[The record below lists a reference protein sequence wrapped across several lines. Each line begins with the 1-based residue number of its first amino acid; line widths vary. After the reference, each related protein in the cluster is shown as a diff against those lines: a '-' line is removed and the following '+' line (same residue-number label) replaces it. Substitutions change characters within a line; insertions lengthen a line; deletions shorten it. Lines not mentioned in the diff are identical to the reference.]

1 MIWFA
6 LCSLKMCLADESG
19 VLDHILSLCP
29 GMLTGQLPELESVE
43 LVSSLQERWAKASSV
58 GAMCY

>member
-6 LCSLKMCLADESG
+6 LCSLKTGLADESG

-29 GMLTGQLPELESVE
+29 GMLTVELPGLESVE
-43 LVSSLQERWAKASSV
+43 IISSLEERWAKASSV

>member
-6 LCSLKMCLADESG
+6 LCSLKTGVADESG

-29 GMLTGQLPELESVE
+29 GMLTVQLPELDSVE
-43 LVSSLQERWAKASSV
+43 LISPLQER
-58 GAMCY
+58 

>member
-6 LCSLKMCLADESG
+6 LCSLKTGLADESG

-29 GMLTGQLPELESVE
+29 GMLTVQLPELDSVE
-43 LVSSLQERWAKASSV
+43 LISPLQER
-58 GAMCY
+58 